1 MREQDTP
8 EDEPVAHGRDAV
20 DVSDFVY
27 AATDARVRR
36 LTLPD
41 GAHWFPAVDV
51 ARNLGYTN
59 TRQALLWHVSPDCRQ
74 SLGDLARG
82 VYGADASRRIAGHG
96 LKKSM
101 KMVSLAGLVQLV
113 NGCTK
118 HECAPFRRWVADV
131 VATVQRDGA
140 YELVPA
146 PVQPDGL
153 RAAYV
158 MPEEIVDAIVRL
170 EERSIRAEEACAVR
184 EAERH
189 LLLREANRG
198 QDLLAQAFHRI
209 ADSLDRLAERAQP
222 GGFAA
227 AASAGD
233 ASGAARV
240 LAGQGSGH
248 HRGHPYGRGRAGARS
263 RSGRCSVQRRGDRHA
278 YWSVPRPGPGLCPAS
293 AAARMH
299 TAVGVR
305 SGRFA
310 GLRPRLRCASE
321 VCVPPQRRVRGH
333 CQWWVSCCE

>member
-170 EERSIRAEEACAVR
+170 EERRFRAEEACAVR

-227 AASAGD
+227 AASAGTPQELLACWQD
-233 ASGAARV
+233 RDLVITEDIRTVAAVLAPGLVQGAARCSAEEIATRTGLSPARVQDCVRHLLRRGCIRQSGCAPDGSPVYV
-240 LAGQGSGH
+240 LA
-248 HRGHPYGRGRAGARS
+248 
-263 RSGRCSVQRRGDRHA
+263 
-278 YWSVPRPGPGLCPAS
+278 
-293 AAARMH
+293 
-299 TAVGVR
+299 
-305 SGRFA
+305 
-310 GLRPRLRCASE
+310 
-321 VCVPPQRRVRGH
+321 
-333 CQWWVSCCE
+333 

>member
-227 AASAGD
+227 AASAGTPQELLACWQD
-233 ASGAARV
+233 RDLVITEDIRTVAAVLAPGLVQGAARCSAEEIATRTGLSPARVQDCVRHLLRRGCIRQSGCAPDGSPVYV
-240 LAGQGSGH
+240 LA
-248 HRGHPYGRGRAGARS
+248 
-263 RSGRCSVQRRGDRHA
+263 
-278 YWSVPRPGPGLCPAS
+278 
-293 AAARMH
+293 
-299 TAVGVR
+299 
-305 SGRFA
+305 
-310 GLRPRLRCASE
+310 
-321 VCVPPQRRVRGH
+321 
-333 CQWWVSCCE
+333 